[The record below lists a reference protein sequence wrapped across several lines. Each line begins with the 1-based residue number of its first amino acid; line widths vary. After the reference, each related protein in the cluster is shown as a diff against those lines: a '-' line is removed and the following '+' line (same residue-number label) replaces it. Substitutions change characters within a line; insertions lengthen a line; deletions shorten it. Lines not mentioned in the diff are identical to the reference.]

1 MRQGLLDL
9 IKWTGLPRSASMV
22 EVGCYRGEST
32 EIWAQHFDTIS
43 AVDPWIFPDA
53 VGVTVFDIIKAMSS
67 GTLGAK
73 MKNDVAE
80 SLAVFGKV
88 LPSEERRTDIDWEHI
103 ATINEDV
110 EASFDQRMAPYN
122 ITKLKMTSLE
132 ASRRFDDKSLDM
144 IYIDANHDYDS
155 AHEDIRIWKPKVRPG
170 GVLSGHNYHEQ
181 WPDVIKAVQDI
192 VGTPDMTFQ
201 DTSWSVRIDT

>member
-1 MRQGLLDL
+1 MRKEVHMKQGLLDL
-9 IKWTGLPRSASMV
+9 IQWAGLPKSSSMV

-32 EIWAQHFDTIS
+32 EIWAQHFDTVS
-43 AVDPWIFPDA
+43 AVDLWSFPDA

-103 ATINEDV
+103 SGINEKV
-110 EASFDQRMAPYN
+110 EESFDQRMTPYN
-122 ITKLKMTSLE
+122 ITKLKMTSVE
-132 ASRRFDDKSLDM
+132 ASGRFDDQSLDM
-144 IYIDANHDYDS
+144 VYIDSNHDYES
-155 AHEDIRIWKPKVRPG
+155 VNKDIHAWKPKVKDG
-170 GVLSGHNYHEQ
+170 GILSGTTTMNNGLMSSEQ
-181 WPDVIKAVQDI
+181 CRK
-192 VGTPDMTFQ
+192 
-201 DTSWSVRIDT
+201 